1 MVRGTAECLA
11 LVLALVP
18 AAATAGTDT
27 DAGRAG
33 ASPQPTRQT
42 PDPALLEFLGTFQT
56 ADGRWIDPT
65 RLADPPASGSGAAR
79 PGGRGDADGGRAET
93 AGRAGAKQ

>member
-18 AAATAGTDT
+18 AAATAGT

-56 ADGRWIDPT
+56 VDGRWIDPT
-65 RLADPPASGSGAAR
+65 RLVDPPASESGAAR

-93 AGRAGAKQ
+93 AGRAGAER